1 MTWHPLCDLDALTV
15 GTPRGVRIDRVGIC
29 LVRTAEGIFAVHDDP
44 DSTIERH
51 TMEAI
56 SLPTLVQEH
65 LTIARTASS
74 GRSAHTV
81 FGGHDH
87 RLRQTLIALAAGQ
100 ELAEHESPGEATIHV
115 LAGAVQLTTTTDSA
129 LLAAGDVAVIPDER
143 HGLQALEDCAVLL
156 TVAQTL

>member
-1 MTWHPLCDLDALTV
+1 
-15 GTPRGVRIDRVGIC
+15 
-29 LVRTAEGIFAVHDDP
+29 
-44 DSTIERH
+44 
-51 TMEAI
+51 MEAI

-65 LTIARTASS
+65 LTIARTASN

-143 HGLQALEDCAVLL
+143 HRSSLDTGPPDSMERAATAASPTAWIDMTQGYPPR
-156 TVAQTL
+156 QTTSPMATDD

>member
-1 MTWHPLCDLDALTV
+1 
-15 GTPRGVRIDRVGIC
+15 
-29 LVRTAEGIFAVHDDP
+29 
-44 DSTIERH
+44 
-51 TMEAI
+51 MEAI

-65 LTIARTASS
+65 LTIARTASN

-115 LAGAVQLTTTTDSA
+115 LAGAGGSD
-129 LLAAGDVAVIPDER
+129 DHD
-143 HGLQALEDCAVLL
+143 GLRPCWPLE
-156 TVAQTL
+156 TSP

>member
-1 MTWHPLCDLDALTV
+1 
-15 GTPRGVRIDRVGIC
+15 
-29 LVRTAEGIFAVHDDP
+29 
-44 DSTIERH
+44 
-51 TMEAI
+51 MEAI

-65 LTIARTASS
+65 LTIARTASN

-115 LAGAVQLTTTTDSA
+115 LAGAVELTTTTASA

-143 HGLQALEDCAVLL
+143 HGLHALEDCAVLL